1 MNQLNQFYVAIA
13 FCVFALATAEGN
25 EELMSLHPQ
34 HSYADVENIDNLEET
49 LRNMLVK
56 EEKYSFSRGWW
67 SWDRLRQRY
76 VDSERKEE
84 NSLRILRGVFRGLI
98 IDWHA
103 KL

>member
-49 LRNMLVK
+49 PGKLCITSLK
-56 EEKYSFSRGWW
+56 LWW
-67 SWDRLRQRY
+67 D
-76 VDSERKEE
+76 
-84 NSLRILRGVFRGLI
+84 
-98 IDWHA
+98 
-103 KL
+103 